1 MEYRKVKKNIKSL
14 MKKKGISVNELAK
27 RLNLKPRFFAELQCI
42 KIERLYD
49 ICAAIEVS
57 PFQILEDE
65 NFTKYYDEKG
75 NINKIEKKHLNPF
88 RI

>member
-1 MEYRKVKKNIKSL
+1 MEYRKVKKNIKSQL
-14 MKKKGISVNELAK
+14 KRKGINVKELAK
-27 RLNLKPRFFAELQCI
+27 RLHLQPRFFAELQCI

-49 ICAAIEVS
+49 ICRAVEVS

-65 NFTKYYDEKG
+65 NFIKYFDENG
-75 NINKIEKKHLNPF
+75 NVNKIE

>member
-1 MEYRKVKKNIKSL
+1 MEYRKVKKNIKSQ
-14 MKKKGISVNELAK
+14 MKRKGINVKELAK
-27 RLNLKPRFFAELQCI
+27 RLHLQPRFFAELQCI

-49 ICAAIEVS
+49 ICRAIEIS

-65 NFTKYYDEKG
+65 NFKKYFDENG
-75 NINKIEKKHLNPF
+75 NVNKIE

>member
-1 MEYRKVKKNIKSL
+1 MEHREIKKSIKSQ

-57 PFQILEDE
+57 PFQILEDG

-75 NINKIEKKHLNPF
+75 NLNKIERNN
-88 RI
+88 

>member
-1 MEYRKVKKNIKSL
+1 MEYRKVKKNIKFQL
-14 MKKKGISVNELAK
+14 KRKGINVKELAK
-27 RLNLKPRFFAELQCI
+27 RLHLQPRFFAELQCI

-57 PFQILEDE
+57 PFHILEDE
-65 NFTKYYDEKG
+65 NFKKYFDENG
-75 NINKIEKKHLNPF
+75 NLNKIE

>member
-1 MEYRKVKKNIKSL
+1 MEHREIKKSIKSL

-49 ICAAIEVS
+49 ICAAIEAS
-57 PFQILEDE
+57 PFHILEDE
-65 NFTKYYDEKG
+65 NFKKYFDENG
-75 NINKIEKKHLNPF
+75 NLNKIE

>member
-1 MEYRKVKKNIKSL
+1 MEYRKVKKNIKFQ
-14 MKKKGISVNELAK
+14 MKRKGINVKELAK
-27 RLNLKPRFFAELQCI
+27 RLHLQPRFFAELQCI

-49 ICAAIEVS
+49 ICGAIEVS

-65 NFTKYYDEKG
+65 NFKKYFDENG
-75 NINKIEKKHLNPF
+75 NLNKIE

>member
-1 MEYRKVKKNIKSL
+1 MEHRKVKKNIKSL

-57 PFQILEDE
+57 PFHILEDE
-65 NFTKYYDEKG
+65 NFKKYFDENG
-75 NINKIEKKHLNPF
+75 NLNKIE

>member
-14 MKKKGISVNELAK
+14 MKKKGISVKELAK
-27 RLNLKPRFFAELQCI
+27 RLHLQPRFFAELQCI

-49 ICAAIEVS
+49 ICRAIEVS

-65 NFTKYYDEKG
+65 NFKKYFDENG
-75 NINKIEKKHLNPF
+75 NLNKIE

>member
-1 MEYRKVKKNIKSL
+1 MEHREIKKSIKSL

-49 ICAAIEVS
+49 ICAAIGAS
-57 PFQILEDE
+57 PFHILEDE
-65 NFTKYYDEKG
+65 NFKKYFDENG
-75 NINKIEKKHLNPF
+75 NLNKIE

>member
-1 MEYRKVKKNIKSL
+1 MEHREIKKSIKSQ

-65 NFTKYYDEKG
+65 NFKKYFDENG
-75 NINKIEKKHLNPF
+75 NLNKIE

>member
-1 MEYRKVKKNIKSL
+1 MEYRKVKKNIKFQL
-14 MKKKGISVNELAK
+14 KRKGINVKELAK
-27 RLNLKPRFFAELQCI
+27 RLHLQPRFFAELQCI

-57 PFQILEDE
+57 PFHILEDE
-65 NFTKYYDEKG
+65 NFKKYFEENG
-75 NINKIEKKHLNPF
+75 NLNKIE

>member
-1 MEYRKVKKNIKSL
+1 MEHREIKKSIKSQ

-57 PFQILEDE
+57 PFQILEDGNFKKYFDE
-65 NFTKYYDEKG
+65 NG
-75 NINKIEKKHLNPF
+75 NLNKIE

>member
-14 MKKKGISVNELAK
+14 MKNKGISINELAK
-27 RLNLKPRFFAELQCI
+27 RLHLKPRFFAELKCI

-57 PFQILEDE
+57 PFHILEDE
-65 NFTKYYDEKG
+65 NFKKYFDENG
-75 NINKIEKKHLNPF
+75 NLNKIE